1 MNPRLASSEGSRQT
15 IPVTGARSARPHV
28 QESLTMTNHDCAM
41 PEHGQATAPH
51 ACCRPTVPVVNEGS
65 ASFWGDR
72 PLWLRASSN
81 TAHCLLGC
89 AIGDIAAMTLIPL
102 WFPAIGMATLM
113 MLAIASGIATSLA
126 LETAILRWREHL
138 SWRNAM
144 RTAWGMSLISMA
156 AMELVMN
163 AVDLLAM
170 GGQRMHWHEPGYW
183 LAWGPA
189 LAAGFLAVLPYNYAK
204 LKRHG
209 RSCH

>member
-1 MNPRLASSEGSRQT
+1 MNHHPCS
-15 IPVTGARSARPHV
+15 
-28 QESLTMTNHDCAM
+28 M
-41 PEHGQATAPH
+41 PEHGRADAPH
-51 ACCRPTVPVVNEGS
+51 ACCRPTAPEPLGK
-65 ASFWGDR
+65 AKAFWGDR
-72 PLWLRASSN
+72 RLWLRASSN

-89 AIGDIAAMTLIPL
+89 AVGDIAAMTLIPI
-102 WFPAIGMATLM
+102 WHPAIGMASLM
-113 MLAIASGIATSLA
+113 MLAVVSGIATSLA
-126 LETAILRWREHL
+126 LETMILRWRERL
-138 SWRNAM
+138 SWRNAVQ
-144 RTAWGMSLISMA
+144 TAWAMSLISMA

-170 GGQRMHWHEPGYW
+170 GGQRMHWHDPGYW